1 MIIIILMVL
10 LNFINLFHHYFYIN
24 NHEVIFLYNQ
34 IILQI
39 LIYHIKEHILQN
51 I

>member
-1 MIIIILMVL
+1 MIILMVVL
-10 LNFINLFHHYFYIN
+10 NLFQDIN

-34 IILQI
+34 IIFQI

-51 I
+51 N

>member
-1 MIIIILMVL
+1 MVV
-10 LNFINLFHHYFYIN
+10 LNFINLFQDIN
-24 NHEVIFLYNQ
+24 NHKVIFLYNQ

-51 I
+51 N

>member
-1 MIIIILMVL
+1 MIILMVL
-10 LNFINLFHHYFYIN
+10 LKIVYYIN
-24 NHEVIFLYNQ
+24 NHKVIFLYNQ

-51 I
+51 IQIF

>member
-1 MIIIILMVL
+1 MISLFKILL
-10 LNFINLFHHYFYIN
+10 YFYIN
-24 NHEVIFLYNQ
+24 NNEVIFLYNR

-51 I
+51 IQIF

>member
-1 MIIIILMVL
+1 MIIILMVL
-10 LNFINLFHHYFYIN
+10 LNFINLFHDIN

>member
-1 MIIIILMVL
+1 MIINLCQD
-10 LNFINLFHHYFYIN
+10 INIY
-24 NHEVIFLYNQ
+24 EVIFLYNQ

-51 I
+51 IQIF

>member
-1 MIIIILMVL
+1 MIILIVLML
-10 LNFINLFHHYFYIN
+10 LNFINLFHDIN

>member
-1 MIIIILMVL
+1 MIIILMVL
-10 LNFINLFHHYFYIN
+10 LNFINLFYNYIN
-24 NHEVIFLYNQ
+24 NYELIFLYNQ

>member
-1 MIIIILMVL
+1 MIIIIIILMVL
-10 LNFINLFHHYFYIN
+10 LQVVYDYIN